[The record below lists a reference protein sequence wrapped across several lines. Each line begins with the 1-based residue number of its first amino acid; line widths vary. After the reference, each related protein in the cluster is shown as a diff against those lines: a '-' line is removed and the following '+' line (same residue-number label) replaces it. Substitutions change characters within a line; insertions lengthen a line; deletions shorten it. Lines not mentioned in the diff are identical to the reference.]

1 MGSIGANRGSAG
13 TSNTITIREAMER
26 QAEADRKYV
35 VGDGNIKAS
44 EVDVSDTYYK
54 GTVGNPRGYG
64 NWAFFPDSAR
74 DDIDN
79 ALFISG
85 YYNDAKNKAKREA
98 ARRGWGRLYL
108 GT

>member
-1 MGSIGANRGSAG
+1 MVIGHFS
-13 TSNTITIREAMER
+13 
-26 QAEADRKYV
+26 
-35 VGDGNIKAS
+35 
-44 EVDVSDTYYK
+44 
-54 GTVGNPRGYG
+54 
-64 NWAFFPDSAR
+64 PDSAR

-85 YYNDAKNKAKREA
+85 YYSDAKNKAKQEA

>member
-13 TSNTITIREAMER
+13 TSIREARER
-26 QAEADRKYV
+26 QAEVDRKYV

-44 EVDVSDTYYK
+44 EVDVSDTYYR
-54 GTVGNPRGYG
+54 GTLGSPRGYG

-74 DDIDN
+74 NDMDN

-85 YYNDAKNKAKREA
+85 TYSDAKNKAKKEA
-98 ARRGWGRLYL
+98 AKRGWGRLYL

>member
-13 TSNTITIREAMER
+13 TSNSITIREAMER

-35 VGDGNIKAS
+35 VGDGNIKSS
-44 EVDVSDTYYK
+44 EVDVSDTYYR
-54 GTVGNPRGYG
+54 GTLGSPRGYG

-74 DDIDN
+74 NDMDN

-85 YYNDAKNKAKREA
+85 TYSDAKNKAKKEA
-98 ARRGWGRLYL
+98 AKRGWGRLYL

>member
-13 TSNTITIREAMER
+13 TSNSITIREVMER
-26 QAEADRKYV
+26 QAEAGRKYV

-44 EVDVSDTYYK
+44 EVDVSDTYYR
-54 GTVGNPRGYG
+54 GTLGSPRGYG

-74 DDIDN
+74 NDMDN

-85 YYNDAKNKAKREA
+85 TYSDAKNKAKNEA
-98 ARRGWGRLYL
+98 AKRGWGRLYL